1 MVYEELI
8 YKKVEDGIVLVTLN
22 RPHRLNAISEKLQTE
37 IHDIIDQVESDD
49 DVKVLVINS
58 EHCVN

>member
-37 IHDIIDQVESDD
+37 IHDVSDQV
-49 DVKVLVINS
+49 
-58 EHCVN
+58 